1 MVSKNREIV
10 NLLNDSIKKKMRST
24 WQMIVVDV

>member
-10 NLLNDSIKKKMRST
+10 NFLNDSIKKKMRST